1 MFPQTEVG
9 RSADSAGVTHWGAGL
24 PEALLGALLSHL
36 DAPTLLRVARHV
48 CREWRGAC
56 TEVLAQL
63 REGES
68 AAAHLLALRTLAVAM
83 ANPKP

>member
-9 RSADSAGVTHWGAGL
+9 RSVDSAGVTHWGAGL

-56 TEVLAQL
+56 TEVLAQQRVL
-63 REGES
+63 TWPPQWGS
-68 AAAHLLALRTLAVAM
+68 SLTNSGA
-83 ANPKP
+83 